1 MAKRK
6 LHKSIFVAL
15 EGIAHGV
22 STERNIKIQLAIGIL
37 VLIVSL
43 LLEIPT
49 SDFIIIL
56 LVSFLV
62 IICELMNTALEKLID
77 HIHPDNHDNIG
88 KVKDMMAGA
97 VLLSIILAI
106 IVGLLILYRPAITA
120 LNSVI

>member
-15 EGIAHGV
+15 GGIAHGV
-22 STERNIKIQLAIGIL
+22 STERNIKIQGAVGIM
-37 VLIVSL
+37 VLIISL
-43 LLEIPT
+43 LLQIPR

-62 IICELMNTALEKLID
+62 IICELMNTALERLID
-77 HIHPDNHDNIG
+77 HLHPHNHDNIG
-88 KVKDMMAGA
+88 KVKDMIAGA

-106 IVGLLILYRPAITA
+106 IVGLLILWNPLIELFGT
-120 LNSVI
+120 I